1 MGYKEKASY
10 KPFNKNPAMKSQH
23 QFMFLSAEGGSFMM
37 VLVISSL
44 LAIMFVHAAVV
55 DTDALDLIRSK
66 HWNLV

>member
-1 MGYKEKASY
+1 
-10 KPFNKNPAMKSQH
+10 
-23 QFMFLSAEGGSFMM
+23 MM

-55 DTDALDLIRSK
+55 DTDDLDLIRSK